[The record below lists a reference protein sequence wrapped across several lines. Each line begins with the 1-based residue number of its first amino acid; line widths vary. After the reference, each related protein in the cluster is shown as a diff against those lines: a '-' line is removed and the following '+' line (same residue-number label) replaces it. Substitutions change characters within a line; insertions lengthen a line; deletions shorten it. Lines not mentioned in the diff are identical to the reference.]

1 MDCVRSIAFTIPGS
15 SGKAGIDL
23 LVVENPD
30 GTLTFTVDVA
40 DDQGRPADL
49 RGLFFDL
56 ADETKL
62 AGLHFSGGDDLIT
75 GFQAQANNVIDL
87 GQGANMHGAVKGG
100 FDVGLKFALSGIGQ
114 GRGNVL
120 DPVTFTLDN
129 TAHNLTLDDIAN
141 VVFGARTT
149 SGGQKLTFI
158 APAAPDA
165 RDDTFSI
172 FEDGQSGLTSPSH
185 VPQGV
190 LFQVLANDTDADGNT
205 LTITHVEGNQHGTVQ
220 IVDGDD
226 ADLLAGDAVLYTPNA
241 DYDGTDSFT
250 YCITDNHGG
259 TDFANV
265 NVAIAA
271 VADTPLLS
279 YEIAAGDAVNEIRLT
294 VTATQTDLDSSE
306 FVDRIVLSGLPAGV
320 IVSEAL
326 VNPGDQPD
334 QLVHQFI
341 LTLPADTDVNFDL
354 GITAVSQETSN
365 GDEEVASVSVPIVL
379 EHTVTNVDAAFQAI
393 DQSMWDTG
401 NQFTFTDDRFL
412 GIDTSWN
419 TSGGG
424 FVYGATDGHLKAGF
438 QSTLNFEGGE
448 IDASVPYDITVETSY
463 NKTTDVLFLTAD
475 ATLGAASFATE
486 GPEGSYALD
495 FIFSFLMNASAGLAF
510 GELGSWDIF
519 STTIGPWDVDQNILE
534 LDSSDL
540 SAQVPLPAGFSL
552 SFEWPNVD
560 TTSGVSATNVVTSS
574 GASNNFLELGLDV
587 DDLVFTLLGIP
598 NPLSIGFDIEVADGS
613 IDLLDL
619 DLAAGLNFLQ
629 NFALT
634 IGSLTGVITFE
645 DGSSQAFDFNSD
657 ITLTNASSCDA
668 NHDGQIGYILELAP
682 NATLDNDTDLGF
694 NFGYQFDVL
703 KLSGSYDIGVDSGS
717 LDLGPVFSANDNFP
731 LGSVDVYD
739 QTFALNFGEQDFLFA
754 A

>member
-1 MDCVRSIAFTIPGS
+1 
-15 SGKAGIDL
+15 
-23 LVVENPD
+23 
-30 GTLTFTVDVA
+30 
-40 DDQGRPADL
+40 
-49 RGLFFDL
+49 
-56 ADETKL
+56 
-62 AGLHFSGGDDLIT
+62 
-75 GFQAQANNVIDL
+75 
-87 GQGANMHGAVKGG
+87 
-100 FDVGLKFALSGIGQ
+100 
-114 GRGNVL
+114 
-120 DPVTFTLDN
+120 VT
-129 TAHNLTLDDIAN
+129 
-141 VVFGARTT
+141 
-149 SGGQKLTFI
+149 
-158 APAAPDA
+158 
-165 RDDTFSI
+165 
-172 FEDGQSGLTSPSH
+172 
-185 VPQGV
+185 
-190 LFQVLANDTDADGNT
+190 
-205 LTITHVEGNQHGTVQ
+205 
-220 IVDGDD
+220 
-226 ADLLAGDAVLYTPNA
+226 
-241 DYDGTDSFT
+241 
-250 YCITDNHGG
+250 
-259 TDFANV
+259 
-265 NVAIAA
+265 
-271 VADTPLLS
+271 
-279 YEIAAGDAVNEIRLT
+279 
-294 VTATQTDLDSSE
+294 
-306 FVDRIVLSGLPAGV
+306 
-320 IVSEAL
+320 VSEAL

-354 GITAVSQETSN
+354 GIAAVSQETSN

-393 DQSMWDTG
+393 DQSMWNTG
-401 NQFTFTDDRFL
+401 DQFTFADDRFL

-424 FVYGATDGHLKAGF
+424 FVFGATDGHLKAGF

-448 IDASVPYDITVETSY
+448 IDASAPYDITVETSY

-475 ATLGAASFATE
+475 ATLGAASFTTE
-486 GPEGSYALD
+486 GPEGSYVLD
-495 FIFSFLMNASAGLAF
+495 FIFSFLMNASAGLDF

-519 STTIGPWDVDQNILE
+519 STTIGPWDVDQNILD

-540 SAQVPLPAGFSL
+540 STQVPLPAGFSL

-560 TTSGVSATNVVTSS
+560 TTSALSATNVVTSS

-634 IGSLTGVITFE
+634 IGSLTGIITFE

-657 ITLTNASSCDA
+657 ITLTNASSRDA
-668 NHDGQIGYILELAP
+668 NHDGQIGYTLELAP

-717 LDLGPVFSANDNFP
+717 LNLGPVFSANDNFP

-739 QTFALNFGEQDFLFA
+739 ETFALNFGEQDFLFA